1 MRKRWWKG
9 TKGILDPFLF
19 LQHQITVISFFLV
32 SLAIIHSY
40 ATPCKTANSCT
51 VALYLYLPGRMAK
64 TDKSSR
70 LLHQIKK
77 NVELGYSAIGILS
90 LRVDVKKNQ

>member
-1 MRKRWWKG
+1 
-9 TKGILDPFLF
+9 
-19 LQHQITVISFFLV
+19 
-32 SLAIIHSY
+32 
-40 ATPCKTANSCT
+40 
-51 VALYLYLPGRMAK
+51 MAK